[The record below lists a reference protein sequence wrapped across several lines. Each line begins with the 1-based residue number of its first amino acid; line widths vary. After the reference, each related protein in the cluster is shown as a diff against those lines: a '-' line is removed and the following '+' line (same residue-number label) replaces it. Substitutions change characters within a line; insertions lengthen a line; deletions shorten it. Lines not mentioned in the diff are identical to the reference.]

1 MKKINSLIMILLT
14 FAAFNVSA
22 QVDVGVSA
30 IRTPASGDTVYAG
43 IPKAIGFTITNY
55 GSALTSEV
63 IQLVLEIDGDS
74 IVTLNRPASALAA
87 GGTQNLGTPGIN
99 FGATALALTDGI
111 HNVCLRTLFAADGNA
126 MNDTSCVSI
135 YYSSTLP
142 PADLAVTAVS
152 VTDPTP
158 VGIGFELG
166 QSQLQVVTFTLK
178 NVGSTAIQAG
188 TRVAVELTVGSAS
201 NTLSLTLSRA
211 IAAGASINATAS
223 RASIAAL
230 VDFPTTV
237 GNFDVCMAASY
248 TGDVNTSND
257 TSCATYTITPRV
269 TPNIVSFSPIT
280 AKCGETVTITGT
292 NFDPTPA
299 NNIVRFR
306 SDPAKVLTAS
316 ATQLTVVVPDDAQS
330 GFMTVEIKVNG
341 VAKIGTANVGFI
353 ADACNVSVDE
363 INNEFGKVYYANN
376 SLNIVAN
383 NASKGV
389 KQVQIMNM
397 AGQIIFDEVRD
408 LQSNNVET
416 IDLSSA
422 PNGVYV
428 VNIEGHTTSFAK

>member
-1 MKKINSLIMILLT
+1 M
-14 FAAFNVSA
+14 
-22 QVDVGVSA
+22 
-30 IRTPASGDTVYAG
+30 
-43 IPKAIGFTITNY
+43 
-55 GSALTSEV
+55 
-63 IQLVLEIDGDS
+63 LEIDGDS

-188 TRVAVELTVGSAS
+188 TRVAVELTVGAAS
-201 NTLSLTLSRA
+201 NTLNLTLNRA
-211 IAAGASINATAS
+211 IAASASINATAS

-248 TGDVNTSND
+248 TGDANSSND
-257 TSCATYTITPRV
+257 TSCTIYNMTANV
-269 TPNIVSFSPIT
+269 TPAITSYTPVS
-280 AKCGETVTITGT
+280 AKCGETLTISGS
-292 NFDPTPA
+292 NFSPTPA
-299 NNIVRFR
+299 SNTVEIRGV
-306 SDPAKVLTAS
+306 ACKVLTAT
-316 ATQLTVVVPDDAQS
+316 ATQ
-330 GFMTVEIKVNG
+330 
-341 VAKIGTANVGFI
+341 
-353 ADACNVSVDE
+353 
-363 INNEFGKVYYANN
+363 
-376 SLNIVAN
+376 
-383 NASKGV
+383 
-389 KQVQIMNM
+389 
-397 AGQIIFDEVRD
+397 
-408 LQSNNVET
+408 
-416 IDLSSA
+416 
-422 PNGVYV
+422 
-428 VNIEGHTTSFAK
+428 